1 MKSKFNP
8 SQYMLLAYKGYM
20 GVLYEKSF
28 KETGTKIN
36 HVKLHAFCL
45 SLVKLMQYKGYNYS
59 FRLSEKGYDIFHDNT
74 LIITY
79 NTSIVENIKQESSL
93 KFQLFIEWGLLMKL
107 TKKEQ
112 ALIAL

>member
-1 MKSKFNP
+1 MTSKFNP
-8 SQYMLLAYKGYM
+8 NEYMLLAYKGYM

-28 KETGTKIN
+28 KENGTEID
-36 HVKLHAFCL
+36 HVKLHAFCS
-45 SLVKLMQYKGYNYS
+45 SLVKLMQFKGYNYS
-59 FRLSEKGYDIFHDNT
+59 FSLSEKGIDIFHENT

-107 TKKEQ
+107 TKKDQ